1 MDLGRFFE
9 YGYGNKD
16 YRGSFLRREGGGRA
30 KHFFLTLT
38 DSEML
43 SSRFPLKSK
52 IFTSLTILT
61 LWSEYKGSKVGID
74 ERD

>member
-16 YRGSFLRREGGGRA
+16 YRGSFLRRGGGEGEA
-30 KHFFLTLT
+30 FLSHS
-38 DSEML
+38 D
-43 SSRFPLKSK
+43 
-52 IFTSLTILT
+52 SLTILT